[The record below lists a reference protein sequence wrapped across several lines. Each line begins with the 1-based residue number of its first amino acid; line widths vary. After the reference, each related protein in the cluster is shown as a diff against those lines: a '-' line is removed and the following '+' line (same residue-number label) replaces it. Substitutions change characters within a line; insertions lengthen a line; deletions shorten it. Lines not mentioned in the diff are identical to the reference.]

1 MSTVYG
7 TNATIVNAAGP
18 PGSFIDAGKW
28 GGKVRVMT
36 DVYEAASLAAGSVI
50 RVAKIPKDAV
60 VLGLSNYQTD
70 DLGTSLMS
78 IKVGVAADDDLF
90 DGYTAQ
96 TTTKKWLDAIGGIHW
111 QASADVWIIMT
122 TAIAVATGT
131 IKSEIV
137 YAVE

>member
-1 MSTVYG
+1 MATYYG

-18 PGSFIDAGKW
+18 PGSFVNAGKW

-36 DVYEAASLAAGSVI
+36 DTYEAASLAAGSVI
-50 RVAKIPKDAV
+50 RVAQIPKDAIL
-60 VLGLSNYQTD
+60 LGLSNYQND
-70 DLGTSLMS
+70 DLGTSTLV
-78 IKVGVAADDDLF
+78 IKAGVADDDTLF

-96 TTTKKWLDAIGGIHW
+96 TTTKKWLDDIDGIHW
-111 QASADVWIIMT
+111 KASADVWVILT
-122 TAIAVATGT
+122 TAVGVATGT

>member
-1 MSTVYG
+1 MGTVYG

-18 PGSFIDAGKW
+18 PGSFVNAGKW

-36 DVYEAASLAAGSVI
+36 DTYEAASLAAGSVI
-50 RVAKIPKDAV
+50 RVAQIPKDAI

-70 DLGTSLMS
+70 DLGTSTMS
-78 IKVGVAADDDLF
+78 IKVGVSANDDLF

-96 TTTKKWLDAIGGIHW
+96 TTARKWLDAIGGIHW
-111 QASADVWIIMT
+111 KASDDVWVIMT
-122 TAIAVATGT
+122 TAVAVATGT